1 MTTTGT
7 STFNLDLTEIVE
19 EAMERAGLESRSGYD
34 LKTARRSLNLMS
46 LSWANQGINLWTVE
60 QGSVPLLTGVA
71 EYDLPVDTIDLLEH
85 VIRQD
90 SIDISAI
97 RISVSTYATIP
108 NKTLTGRPL
117 QIYINRQSGATY
129 PTTGVKYPKAV
140 LWPAPSDN
148 SYTLIYW
155 RLRRM
160 QDAGSGVET
169 TDIPFRFLPALVAG
183 LAYNIALK
191 RPELTDRVQM
201 LKMVYD
207 EEFQNAMNED
217 RDRSAMRAV
226 PAPNYIS

>member
-7 STFNLDLTEIVE
+7 SAFNLDFTEIVE
-19 EAMERAGLESRSGYD
+19 EAFERSGLESRSGYD
-34 LKTARRSLNLMS
+34 LKTARRSLNL
-46 LSWANQGINLWTVE
+46 LLIAWANQGINLWTVE
-60 QGSVPLLTGVA
+60 QGSIPLLTGVA
-71 EYDLPVDTIDLLEH
+71 EYSLPVDTIDLIEH
-85 VIRQD
+85 VIRQN

-108 NKTLTGRPL
+108 NKSLTGRPL

-129 PTTGVKYPKAV
+129 PVTGIKYPKAV
-140 LWPAPSDN
+140 LWPAPSDD
-148 SYTLIYW
+148 SYTLVYW

-169 TDIPFRFLPALVAG
+169 TDVPFRFLPALVAG

-191 RPELTDRVQM
+191 RPELADRVQL
-201 LKMVYD
+201 LKAMYD

-226 PAPNYIS
+226 PALQYIG